1 MPRQP
6 YCQRQGIIDNF
17 LIFSGSKRLG
27 GRNIMESRLIK
38 ANHLLLIISALLV

>member
-6 YCQRQGIIDNF
+6 YCRRQGIIDNF
-17 LIFSGSKRLG
+17 LIFSG
-27 GRNIMESRLIK
+27 IK